1 MTVRPKHILFIGA
14 LIAGICIH
22 ISTAFAASPE
32 DTVVDFSKAYFMLDP
47 DMENYLSEEG
57 KVNDE
62 GKDLMELYFEKI
74 QEQSRNQGY
83 EPSYFQMSLSKV
95 KTEVLSSDA
104 EMAKIRIT
112 GIKKRSINPLYKVV
126 GAMFSIQDGH
136 KLDRI
141 ITVVNENGA
150 WKIAPGVFELL
161 Q

>member
-1 MTVRPKHILFIGA
+1 MTVRPKHILFLGA

-47 DMENYLSEEG
+47 DMENYLPEEG

-62 GKDLMELYFEKI
+62 GKAIMAVYFETI
-74 QEQSRNQGY
+74 EDQARNQGY
-83 EPSYFQMSLSKV
+83 EFSYFKMRLSKI
-95 KTEVLSSDA
+95 KTEVLSSDD

-112 GIKKRSINPLYKVV
+112 GIKKRSINPLYRIV
-126 GAMFSIQDGH
+126 GDIFSIQDAH
-136 KLDRI
+136 QLDQI

-150 WKIAPGVFELL
+150 WKIAPDTFELL